1 MVKTYIARK
10 SSVQGSEAAKW
21 IIWGG
26 AAITLF
32 FWPSFNDPF
41 NAPKSWILAIAAFW
55 LLGWLFF
62 QVKSQ
67 ISIAPLKLATS
78 IAIAYSVALSI
89 SFIAT
94 DNSYIGFFGDYQRR
108 TGYISYISLTIFFLA
123 STYIFRIDR
132 LALLDRVS
140 IFVPIFIGVYGIL
153 QHYKHDFVH
162 WNNPYNP
169 VIATLGNPDFAGAI
183 MAIFL
188 VLNFGIL
195 IQSKR
200 SLLVRIFTALNVVLL
215 SIAIIFS
222 QARQGLITSSIGVV
236 FILIVWSYQK
246 SKSIAYGL
254 ASLSLITGAIGTAGM
269 LNKGPLVKFFYK
281 ASVSYRGDYWRAGW
295 RMFIHHPLLG
305 VGLDR
310 YGAYFRQYRDAT
322 QSLRRGSDTVS
333 NNAHNV
339 PLQLAAT
346 GGIIV
351 FITFLLLTFF
361 IAWRGFIALRKSQ
374 GGQQI
379 VIAGILA
386 AWITYEIQSFISID
400 NLAIAIWGYI
410 LGGIVVGI
418 SLLPG
423 QVKEVP
429 LRTSNTQQ
437 FASLVLVLL
446 PFIATT
452 LFIKGEVAMH
462 ADAASKSPTSQA
474 DLPAYEQFLNKPLS
488 FNFKDPQFQ
497 FNIAVK
503 EARVADFNPAITLLK
518 DTIADDPRSYNA
530 TVTLAQ
536 IYEYQK
542 NWAPAIALRKKIIMI
557 DPFNQGN
564 LLQLGID
571 EKSSGNVAAAKAVI
585 PLINAFAPNSNE
597 AKQAAIDLG
606 K

>member
-1 MVKTYIARK
+1 MVKSHTALK
-10 SSVQGSEAAKW
+10 NSAQGIEAARW

-26 AAITLF
+26 GAITLF

-41 NAPKSWILAIAAFW
+41 NAPKSWILDIAAFW

-67 ISIAPLKLATS
+67 ILITPLKIATFLAL
-78 IAIAYSVALSI
+78 AYSVAMSI

-108 TGYISYISLTIFFLA
+108 TGYLSYISLTIFFLA
-123 STYIFRIDR
+123 SAYTFRIDR
-132 LALLDRVS
+132 LRLLERVTFVVS
-140 IFVPIFIGVYGIL
+140 IFLEVYGIL

-169 VIATLGNPDFAGAI
+169 VITTLGNPDFSGAI

-195 IQSKR
+195 IQPKR
-200 SLLVRIFTALNVVLL
+200 SQVLRIFTTLNIILL
-215 SIAIIFS
+215 SIVIIFS
-222 QARQGLITSSIGVV
+222 QARQGLITSAIGVV

-246 SKSIAYGL
+246 SKFTAYGL
-254 ASLSLITGAIGTAGM
+254 AGISLISGSLGIAGM

-281 ASVSYRGDYWRAGW
+281 ASVTYRGDYWRAGW
-295 RMFIHHPLLG
+295 RMFFHHPILG

-322 QSLRRGSDTVS
+322 QSLRRGSDTIS

-346 GGIIV
+346 GGIFV
-351 FITFLLLTFF
+351 FITFLLLTVF
-361 IAWRGFIALRKSQ
+361 IIWRGFIALRKSL
-374 GGQQI
+374 GGQQLI
-379 VIAGILA
+379 IAGIFA
-386 AWITYEIQSFISID
+386 GWITYEIQSFISID
-400 NLAIAIWGYI
+400 NLGIAIWGYI
-410 LGGIVVGI
+410 LGGIVVGV

-423 QVKEVP
+423 QVKESP
-429 LRTSNTQQ
+429 LRSSTVQQ
-437 FASLVLVLL
+437 FASLVLVLV
-446 PFIATT
+446 PFVAAT
-452 LFIKGEVAMH
+452 LFIKGEAQMN
-462 ADAASKSPTSQA
+462 ANNRIKAPTSQS
-474 DLPAYEQFLNKPLS
+474 DLPAYQQFLNKPLS

-497 FNIAVK
+497 FDIAVK
-503 EARVADFNPAITLLK
+503 EARVAEFSPAIALLK
-518 DTIADDPRSYNA
+518 ETIAADPRNYNA
-530 TVTLAQ
+530 TVTLTQ

-542 NWAPAIALRKKIIMI
+542 NWAPAIALRKKIIKL

-571 EKSSGNVAAAKAVI
+571 EKSSGNLVEAKKVI
-585 PLINAFAPNSNE
+585 SLINAFAPNSTE
-597 AKQAAIDLG
+597 AKQAATDLG